1 MKRAARHI
9 IPILGAL
16 FLLVVPVALR
26 SQVHPLADHYR
37 LNLFLMNPA
46 IAGTERYA
54 PLHLSTRQQ
63 WMGWRG
69 APTAQAVTLHSRLV
83 SKKLFYNPRGF
94 RNKGA
99 NSFGRV
105 GVGGGFF
112 NYSYGIVSQTGIH
125 LDYAYHVEVG
135 DGRLSLGLAPL
146 FFQYRLNK
154 SGLIFPDPTLVD
166 PGLTGGSEV
175 AHIIDFNAGVHYYS
189 DRLYAGISGIQ
200 MINSLIVN
208 QKTIIEDH
216 FSPLDNPDLTRSAYA
231 YAGGFIE
238 VGEDIRIE
246 PMVLLKYNTYSGL
259 RADINA
265 SFHYRQRFMAGGGYR
280 WQEGMEVFTG
290 IQLDNLSIRYL
301 FQVPVGTAIP
311 NQFTSHLIQVGFNLG
326 QPIDD

>member
-1 MKRAARHI
+1 MESRA
-9 IPILGAL
+9 
-16 FLLVVPVALR
+16 
-26 SQVHPLADHYR
+26 QVHPIADRYR
-37 LNLFLMNPA
+37 LNLFLLNPA

-69 APTAQAVTLHSRLV
+69 APSSQSVTLHSRLV
-83 SKKLFYNPRGF
+83 SKKLFYNPRGY

-105 GVGGGFF
+105 GIGGGFF
-112 NYSYGIVSQTGIH
+112 NYSYGIVSQVGIH

-146 FFQYRLNK
+146 FFQYRLSR
-154 SGLIFPDPTLVD
+154 SGLIFPDPSLVD
-166 PGLTGGSEV
+166 PELIGGTEV
-175 AHIIDFNAGVHYYS
+175 ANIIDFNAGVHYSS

-200 MINSLIVN
+200 MINSLILN
-208 QKTIIEDH
+208 KQLIDDDH
-216 FSPLDNPDLTRSAYA
+216 ISPLDNPDLSQSTYA

-246 PMVLLKYNTYSGL
+246 PMVLVKYNNYSGL
-259 RADINA
+259 RADLNVA
-265 SFHYRQRFMAGGGYR
+265 FHYRQRFLAGAGYR
-280 WQEGMEVFTG
+280 WQEGMELFTG
-290 IQLDNLSIRYL
+290 IRLDNLSIRYL
-301 FQVPVGTAIP
+301 FEVPVGSQIP
-311 NQFTSHLIQVGFNLG
+311 NNFTSHLIQVGFNLG